1 MTDIKKEILD
11 AVKDKDLL
19 DKVMQEIDLMSKTE
33 GLDEKPILNKFYS
46 IWKDSK
52 GKIGHRNDLN
62 SWTAFAIGM
71 TDKKPESDKQFLPK
85 RRAFARKGFPD
96 IDSDFDYEHRDSI
109 YKYIIEKH
117 GREHVGNIGTYS
129 GLKMKSFVRRAIKA
143 IDPEKSFFKGH
154 DVWKTETNN
163 LGEEILSAL
172 PPQYGAFL
180 KVKDKDGNE
189 HPIKTVEDANNWCKN
204 FSYYITK
211 YPDLLNHS
219 KNIEGLLST
228 FSVHAAGIVISSLPL
243 SRIAPLRQSKITD
256 YESDDGSPKYAYA
269 TQFEYSDLEFLGLI
283 KFDILALSTL
293 SVINRCIDLVEKNY
307 GIKINI
313 WNLPLDDKKTY
324 ALYKSGNLTG
334 VFQCE
339 EPGMQKTMVSMGVDS
354 LDDIMAGIALYRPG
368 PMDSIPTYCARKH
381 SVEPIEYFHPSI
393 KKYIEPHIKKTYGL
407 LVYQEQVMQICNSM
421 AGFTIPEGYVVIK
434 AISKKDKNLLKK
446 YREGFISGSAKKSIP
461 ESVSAEYWDKIIM
474 PFADYG
480 FNKAHA
486 CCYGYNSY
494 ATAYLKANYP
504 EEFLTSYLNVEI
516 NRSNHDKVKVLEDI
530 ADEMNIEIAQRHIN
544 ECELDYKIVKK
555 ADPRNGIPKSIIMP
569 SIKCKGLSE
578 SAAEEIVKKKPYSSL
593 KDFAEKTIGNIVDIK
608 SCEALL
614 EAGFFRPKGS
624 AKGVS
629 KSKVLAEFEMIR
641 EDIKKAKKRGVES
654 GNIFE

>member
-1 MTDIKKEILD
+1 
-11 AVKDKDLL
+11 
-19 DKVMQEIDLMSKTE
+19 
-33 GLDEKPILNKFYS
+33 
-46 IWKDSK
+46 
-52 GKIGHRNDLN
+52 
-62 SWTAFAIGM
+62 M

-293 SVINRCIDLVEKNY
+293 SVINRCIDLVEQLRN
-307 GIKINI
+307 
-313 WNLPLDDKKTY
+313 D
-324 ALYKSGNLTG
+324 LT
-334 VFQCE
+334 
-339 EPGMQKTMVSMGVDS
+339 
-354 LDDIMAGIALYRPG
+354 AG
-368 PMDSIPTYCARKH
+368 S
-381 SVEPIEYFHPSI
+381 
-393 KKYIEPHIKKTYGL
+393 
-407 LVYQEQVMQICNSM
+407 
-421 AGFTIPEGYVVIK
+421 
-434 AISKKDKNLLKK
+434 
-446 YREGFISGSAKKSIP
+446 
-461 ESVSAEYWDKIIM
+461 
-474 PFADYG
+474 
-480 FNKAHA
+480 
-486 CCYGYNSY
+486 
-494 ATAYLKANYP
+494 
-504 EEFLTSYLNVEI
+504 
-516 NRSNHDKVKVLEDI
+516 
-530 ADEMNIEIAQRHIN
+530 
-544 ECELDYKIVKK
+544 
-555 ADPRNGIPKSIIMP
+555 
-569 SIKCKGLSE
+569 
-578 SAAEEIVKKKPYSSL
+578 
-593 KDFAEKTIGNIVDIK
+593 
-608 SCEALL
+608 
-614 EAGFFRPKGS
+614 
-624 AKGVS
+624 
-629 KSKVLAEFEMIR
+629 
-641 EDIKKAKKRGVES
+641 
-654 GNIFE
+654 